1 MLARSRHVIVRHTAH
16 TVFTT
21 RHFHRTDYSP
31 GLTGVPLRCV
41 RAVDRLLPCIDDYL
55 TAATAARCRQV
66 VLLAAGLDT
75 RAFRSGWRPDGTLW
89 VTATHHISFSLG
101 FALQQLGYRIINN
114 LVWEKP
120 DPVPNAL
127 HTAFT
132 QTKAVANCPRRR
144 LPRAPERPEDGGHL
158 ERAHG
163 EFDVQSVSFTYRR
176 HEWRAAVCAPAP
188 PPSRPRG

>member
-1 MLARSRHVIVRHTAH
+1 VLARSRHVIVRHTAH
-16 TVFTT
+16 TVYTT

-66 VLLAAGLDT
+66 VLLAAGLYT

-101 FALQQLGYRIINN
+101 FALQQLGSRIINN

-132 QTKAVANCPRRR
+132 HLKAVEPVPAGAFPRS
-144 LPRAPERPEDGGHL
+144 LDKGT
-158 ERAHG
+158 
-163 EFDVQSVSFTYRR
+163 DVADEPGAGRFAVTVKLTSGNTLVKGTSEIFTVS
-176 HEWRAAVCAPAP
+176 P
-188 PPSRPRG
+188 